1 VRGLLLLGLAFGI
14 AQPALGGEPSA
25 ARESADSTNWDD
37 YEIDPLD
44 PDFTVINLPTT
55 LRLPKHKLAFRVTH
69 RFSRPLGRGDFG
81 DLLGD
86 LFGLDSGAQIGLGL
100 RFGLASGTQLEV
112 YRISDKTLQ
121 FQAHQSVLRQSEG
134 PIGLSVTAGIEGA
147 DNFGEDHSPNVGVVA
162 SRVLGDRATVFV
174 APYWVGNVDLA
185 GDGESSLIVGLG
197 SRLRLSRTLYATAE
211 WHPRVAGFSGGGNND
226 HILAFGLEARV
237 GGHSFQ
243 FNFSNDLATTPA
255 QIARGQVGPDDFFI
269 GFNITRKFY

>member
-1 VRGLLLLGLAFGI
+1 VRGLLVGLAL
-14 AQPALGGEPSA
+14 ALALPAHAEGTSA
-25 ARESADSTNWDD
+25 AQQSADTTNWDD
-37 YEIDPLD
+37 YEVDPLD

-86 LFGLDSGAQIGLGL
+86 LFGLDSGAQIVLGL

-121 FQAHQSVLRQSEG
+121 FQVHQSVLRQSSG
-134 PIGLSVTAGIEGA
+134 PVGLSVTAGIEGR
-147 DNFGEDHSPNVGVVA
+147 DNFGEDRSPNVGVVA
-162 SRVLGDRATVFV
+162 SRALGDRAAVFV
-174 APYWVGNVDLA
+174 APYWIGDVDLTA
-185 GDGESSLIVGLG
+185 DGESTLILGLG
-197 SRLRLSRTLYATAE
+197 ARLRLSRTLYASGE
-211 WHPRVAGFSGGGNND
+211 WHPRVAGFDGGGND

>member
-1 VRGLLLLGLAFGI
+1 MRSLLLLGLAFAT
-14 AQPALGGEPSA
+14 AQPALGGEPTTVQ
-25 ARESADSTNWDD
+25 EPADSTNWDD

-69 RFSRPLGRGDFG
+69 RFSRPLGRGDFS

-134 PIGLSVTAGIEGA
+134 PLGLSVTAGVEGA

-185 GDGESSLIVGLG
+185 GDGESSFIVGLG

-211 WHPRVAGFSGGGNND
+211 WHPRIAGFDGGGNND